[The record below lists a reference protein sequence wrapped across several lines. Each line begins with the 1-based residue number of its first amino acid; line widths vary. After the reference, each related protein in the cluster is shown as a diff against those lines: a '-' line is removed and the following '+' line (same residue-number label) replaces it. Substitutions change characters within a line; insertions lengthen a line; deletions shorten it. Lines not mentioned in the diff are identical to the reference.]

1 MLFSDEYIIS
11 LSDLELFLQIHEAV
25 GKMDDEYLRS
35 ALDYLELQEDISKLA
50 RGAHH
55 FNSPNLGLT
64 SWARMPVYDCD
75 FGWGR
80 PIFMGPAA
88 IAYEGLGYV
97 LGSPIGDGT
106 LSLSLGLRSDHME
119 TFEKLVTAI

>member
-1 MLFSDEYIIS
+1 MNATHETDSS
-11 LSDLELFLQIHEAV
+11 FLIRWFQIHAAV
-25 GKMDDEYLRS
+25 SRMNDDYLRS
-35 ALDYLELQEDISKLA
+35 ALDYLELQEDVSKLV

-55 FNSPNLGLT
+55 FNSPNLGIT

-88 IAYEGLGYV
+88 IAYEGLAYV
-97 LGSPIGDGT
+97 LASPIGDGS
-106 LSLSLGLRSDHME
+106 LSVSLGLRSDHMK